1 MKQTIITILLALVA
15 VAMQAQKPVV
25 WETPSAFM
33 GSNKGRLQIN
43 KVELKPTETVLHL
56 SANYTPESWIRFAKA
71 SYLQTPDG
79 TKYAITG
86 GAKTNEGET
95 DLYLDSLFYLTKSGK
110 ANLALHFNPV
120 PLTTKEMDF
129 LEGLAADDFKFWS
142 ISDSKTKKKLV
153 LPDEWKNVAYAK
165 DETLPTPKIGKGTAT
180 IKVKMLGYKPGMG
193 LNFYVGGFT
202 PLGAT
207 KRFDKLFAF
216 ADDGT
221 VKIEVPL
228 WMTREVTVGVVGMS
242 YPNIIIAPGQVTEIL
257 MKMTSDGRPFVA
269 FKGFMAKTNMDMVDA
284 YNTFE
289 PDDNDKKTYMKV
301 KDCQTPAERL
311 QCLTDLFDQR
321 VKAYQK
327 TKYTTAAKD
336 LLCMAAEEDYVE
348 WTRQFAVKFTPL
360 EVDEDGNVS
369 WNYMNLSN
377 QDLVKKNAELLSLS
391 PEEMVYT
398 WKYLNEPASPCC
410 LAFWETVSGSYDPD
424 AKAKN
429 AFNADIRMVPTL
441 LATTDMAVVEQ
452 ALNEM
457 TSEDCKAIVRESQAE
472 QLRIAQQ
479 LAAQESIFYKKYDD
493 IAPENILQTILD
505 RYKGKAVLIDI
516 WATWCGPCRAGHK
529 AMKPMK
535 DEMKGQNVQ
544 FVYITSPTSPLAT
557 WQEMLKEID
566 GDHYYLTKEQY
577 NYILQKYESNG
588 IPTYAIYDTQ
598 GRQTYKSIGFPGNDV
613 IRAELEKA
621 AQ

>member
-33 GSNKGRLQIN
+33 GSSKGRLQIN

-56 SANYTPESWIRFAKA
+56 SANYTPESWIRFAKE

-95 DLYLDSLFYLTKSGK
+95 DLFLDSLFYLPKSGK
-110 ANLALHFNPV
+110 ADLALHFNPV
-120 PLTTKEMDF
+120 PLDTKEMDF
-129 LEGLAADDFKFWS
+129 LEGMGANDFKFWD
-142 ISDSKTKKKLV
+142 IRDSKTKKQLV
-153 LPDEWKNVAYAK
+153 LPDEWKKVTYAK
-165 DETLPTPKIGKGTAT
+165 DEALPTPKIGKGTAT

-207 KRFDKLFAF
+207 ERFDKLFAF

-221 VKIEVPL
+221 VKITVPL

-269 FKGFMAKTNMDMVDA
+269 FKGFMAKTNMDMADA
-284 YNTFE
+284 YSTFE

-301 KDCQTPAERL
+301 KDCQTPAERM
-311 QCLTDLFDQR
+311 QSLTDLFNQR

-336 LLCMAAEEDYVE
+336 LLCMAAEEEYVE
-348 WTRQFAVKFTPL
+348 WTRLFGVKYTPL
-360 EVDEDGNVS
+360 EVDKDGKVS
-369 WNYMNLSN
+369 MNYANLSN
-377 QDLVKKNAELLSLS
+377 QELMKKNAELLTLS

-410 LAFWETVSGSYDPD
+410 LAFWETASGSYDPD
-424 AKAKN
+424 AKTKN
-429 AFNADIRMVPTL
+429 AFNADIRLVPTL
-441 LATTDMAVVEQ
+441 LGTNDNTVIEQ

-457 TSEDCKAIVRESQAE
+457 TSEDCKAIVREHQAE
-472 QLRIAQQ
+472 QQRLAQQ
-479 LAAQESIFYKKYDD
+479 LAAQESVFYKKYDHV
-493 IAPENILQTILD
+493 APENILQTILD
-505 RYKGKAVLIDI
+505 HYKGKAVLIDI

-529 AMKPMK
+529 TMKPMK

-544 FVYITSPTSPLAT
+544 FLYITSPTSPLNT
-557 WQEMLKEID
+557 WQEMIKEID

-588 IPTYAIYDTQ
+588 IPTYAIYDTK
-598 GRQTYKSIGFPGNDV
+598 GNQTYKSIGFPGNDV
-613 IRAELEKA
+613 IRKELEKA